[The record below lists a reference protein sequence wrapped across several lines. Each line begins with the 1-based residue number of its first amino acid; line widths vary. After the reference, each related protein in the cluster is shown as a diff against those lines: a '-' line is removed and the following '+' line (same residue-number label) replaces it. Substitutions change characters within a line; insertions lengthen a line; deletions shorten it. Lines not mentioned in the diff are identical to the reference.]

1 MKKASVIV
9 GMALCFFGQV
19 QAQND
24 DFGDDFKED
33 FESFRRAIHKD
44 FNNFRKKI
52 NKEYAEFLKNP
63 WEVRG
68 SILMGNALRAYTSAT
83 MHSRA
88 NRACPFGSLH
98 LQGWLCLPPHHGR
111 VNPSVIR
118 R

>member
-52 NKEYAEFLKNP
+52 NKEYAEFLKI
-63 WEVRG
+63 RG
-68 SILMGNALRAYTSAT
+68 RSLRKERSSYPKKT
-83 MHSRA
+83 M
-88 NRACPFGSLH
+88 
-98 LQGWLCLPPHHGR
+98 CLR
-111 VNPSVIR
+111 
-118 R
+118 

>member
-1 MKKASVIV
+1 MKRALIAM

-63 WEVRG
+63 WEEFTEKKPLVIPKEDDWPEFSG
-68 SILMGNALRAYTSAT
+68 F
-83 MHSRA
+83 
-88 NRACPFGSLH
+88 PF
-98 LQGWLCLPPHHGR
+98 Q
-111 VNPSVIR
+111 
-118 R
+118 

>member
-1 MKKASVIV
+1 MKRALIAM

-33 FESFRRAIHKD
+33 FESFRRAFHKD

-63 WEVRG
+63 WEELQRRNL
-68 SILMGNALRAYTSAT
+68 SSFPKKTMCLR
-83 MHSRA
+83 
-88 NRACPFGSLH
+88 
-98 LQGWLCLPPHHGR
+98 
-111 VNPSVIR
+111 
-118 R
+118 

>member
-52 NKEYAEFLKNP
+52 KSVGGVYGKETA
-63 WEVRG
+63 RHTQRRRCASG
-68 SILMGNALRAYTSAT
+68 D
-83 MHSRA
+83 
-88 NRACPFGSLH
+88 
-98 LQGWLCLPPHHGR
+98 LPGGG
-111 VNPSVIR
+111 
-118 R
+118 

>member
-52 NKEYAEFLKNP
+52 NKATCPYHLLSA
-63 WEVRG
+63 
-68 SILMGNALRAYTSAT
+68 SGNSPNGG
-83 MHSRA
+83 H
-88 NRACPFGSLH
+88 
-98 LQGWLCLPPHHGR
+98 
-111 VNPSVIR
+111 
-118 R
+118 

>member
-52 NKEYAEFLKNP
+52 NKEYAEFLKI
-63 WEVRG
+63 RG
-68 SILMGNALRAYTSAT
+68 RSLRKRNRSSYPKKT
-83 MHSRA
+83 M
-88 NRACPFGSLH
+88 
-98 LQGWLCLPPHHGR
+98 CLR
-111 VNPSVIR
+111 
-118 R
+118 

>member
-52 NKEYAEFLKNP
+52 NKEYAE
-63 WEVRG
+63 
-68 SILMGNALRAYTSAT
+68 
-83 MHSRA
+83 
-88 NRACPFGSLH
+88 
-98 LQGWLCLPPHHGR
+98 
-111 VNPSVIR
+111 
-118 R
+118 

>member
-44 FNNFRKKI
+44 FN
-52 NKEYAEFLKNP
+52 L
-63 WEVRG
+63 
-68 SILMGNALRAYTSAT
+68 
-83 MHSRA
+83 
-88 NRACPFGSLH
+88 SLIH
-98 LQGWLCLPPHHGR
+98 ISEPTRP
-111 VNPSVIR
+111 
-118 R
+118 